1 MSHHSSCILGSSFKK
16 RLDLRVIDSRPV
28 RKETLLNSEFG
39 IFSGLHMEDLQSVA
53 ELSRPD
59 FVSHP
64 HLYFNRKQESSP
76 ILPEKTHTQAV
87 KAVFDEHSLFPKE
100 LLDLRDGLSHGDLR
114 NNREE
119 RKECRER
126 KTGKG
131 RSRKD
136 RNPKGSV
143 SGTPFK

>member
-1 MSHHSSCILGSSFKK
+1 MC
-16 RLDLRVIDSRPV
+16 VI
-28 RKETLLNSEFG
+28 T
-39 IFSGLHMEDLQSVA
+39 
-53 ELSRPD
+53 
-59 FVSHP
+59 
-64 HLYFNRKQESSP
+64 
-76 ILPEKTHTQAV
+76 AV

-136 RNPKGSV
+136 RLDTTLKNASNRIKYV
-143 SGTPFK
+143 W